1 MKQAIVKKGKVFAEN
16 IPAPA
21 VSDGSVLIKV
31 AYSSISAGTEM
42 SGVAKSKDTVI
53 GKALNK
59 SIAGKIAEQVAS
71 DGLTAVYDKV
81 RKKLSKEKEA
91 KEQGKTTGYSIS
103 GIVIEAGEGVR
114 KFKPGDRVA
123 AAGAGYASHAEFVS
137 VPENLVMRV
146 PEGLNLKYAS
156 TVTLGGIAMQGVRR
170 ADLKL
175 GEYCVVFGA
184 GILGLLTVQL
194 LKLAGI
200 RVITIDL
207 EDRRLE
213 LAKQFGSELTINP
226 RNGDPVRTV
235 DHHSGGYGADAVIF
249 TAATSASEPLSQSF
263 QMCKRKGRVVMV
275 GVSGMEIQRHDMYV
289 KELDLILS
297 TSYGPGRYD
306 TRYEE
311 KGLDYPYAYVR
322 WTENRNMEE
331 YLRLL
336 NTGQIHLDTMIDDI
350 YPVSEVT
357 QAFDSLKDQD
367 KKPLLVLLDYGP
379 VDDITDIT
387 QRYQANERSVSFPK
401 QPVSR
406 DIINIGLIG
415 AGNFATSVHIPNI
428 IKLKDK
434 YRLYAVSGQTGVRT
448 KYIAEKHGAGYAT
461 TDYEKIIKDEAVDL
475 VMICTQHN
483 SHAKL
488 VLTALESGKHVFV
501 EKPLAINQQELDA
514 IKSFYNAQNENDA
527 NVPLLMVGFNRRFSP
542 YNRAIKKLTDTRVN
556 PLQIRYRMNAGYLP
570 PDHWV
575 FGQGG
580 RIIGEAC
587 HIIDLMT
594 YFTGTKIKH
603 IYSDAIV
610 PENEKLLSEDNKT
623 IVLQYED
630 GSLCSIDYFSA
641 GNTGLAK
648 EYMEI
653 HFDGTSILM
662 DDYQS
667 IKSYGVSFET
677 IKQPPSPKG
686 HLDELIVLYDLLK
699 KQGSAWPIPL
709 WDMVQTTEVT
719 FQV

>member
-1 MKQAIVKKGKVFAEN
+1 M
-16 IPAPA
+16 
-21 VSDGSVLIKV
+21 
-31 AYSSISAGTEM
+31 
-42 SGVAKSKDTVI
+42 
-53 GKALNK
+53 NK
-59 SIAGKIAEQVAS
+59 SIAGKIAEQVANE
-71 DGLTAVYDKV
+71 GITAVYDKV

-103 GIVIEAGEGVR
+103 GVVVEVGTGV
-114 KFKPGDRVA
+114 KKYKPGDRVA

-146 PEGLNLKYAS
+146 PEGLDLKYAS

-170 ADLKL
+170 ADLTL

-194 LKLAGI
+194 LKLAGV

-207 EDRRLE
+207 DDRRLQ
-213 LAKQFGSELTINP
+213 LAKQFGSELTISAQNGNP
-226 RNGDPVRTV
+226 VQTV
-235 DHHSGGYGADAVIF
+235 DHHTGGYGADAVIF

-275 GVSGMEIQRHDMYV
+275 GVSGMDIQRQDMYV

-322 WTENRNMEE
+322 WTENRNMME

-336 NTGQIHLDTMIDDI
+336 NNGQLHLDTMIDDI

-357 QAFDSLKDQD
+357 QAFDSLKNQD

-387 QRYQANERSVSFPK
+387 QRYRTNERSVSFSR

-406 DIINIGLIG
+406 DTINIGLIG

-434 YRLYAVSGQTGVRT
+434 YRLYAVSGLTGVSV
-448 KYIAEKHGAGYAT
+448 KYIAEKYGAEYAT
-461 TDYEKIIKDEAVDL
+461 TDYEKIINDEAVDL

-488 VLTALESGKHVFV
+488 VLNALEAGKHVFV
-501 EKPLAINQQELDA
+501 EKPLAVNQQELDA
-514 IKSFYNAQNENDA
+514 IKSFYDAQNENDK

-575 FGQGG
+575 FDQGG

-587 HIIDLMT
+587 HIVDLMT
-594 YFTGTKIKH
+594 YFTGSKIKH
-603 IYSDAIV
+603 FYSDSIV
-610 PENEKLLSEDNKT
+610 PKNEKILHEDNKT

-630 GSLCSIDYFSA
+630 GSLCTIDYFSTGNA
-641 GNTGLAK
+641 GLSK

-653 HFDGTSILM
+653 HFDGKSIVM
-662 DDYQS
+662 DDYKQL
-667 IKSYGVSFET
+667 KGYGIEPENV
-677 IKQPPSPKG
+677 KQTDSPKG
-686 HLDELIVLYDLLK
+686 HLEELIVLHSELRQRSNEL
-699 KQGSAWPIPL
+699 PIPL
-709 WDMVQTTEVT
+709 WDMLQTTEISILLD
-719 FQV
+719 QE